1 MSDLSKVSK
10 RRETLKHLQWA
21 TSLETSTLVR
31 KAWSEAESQ
40 MQFVTDHTR
49 KLLITTFTKPIKHV
63 KCSLFMP

>member
-1 MSDLSKVSK
+1 MSDLSKVIK
-10 RRETLKHLQWA
+10 RRGTLEHLQWA

-49 KLLITTFTKPIKHV
+49 KLLITTFTKPIKYV